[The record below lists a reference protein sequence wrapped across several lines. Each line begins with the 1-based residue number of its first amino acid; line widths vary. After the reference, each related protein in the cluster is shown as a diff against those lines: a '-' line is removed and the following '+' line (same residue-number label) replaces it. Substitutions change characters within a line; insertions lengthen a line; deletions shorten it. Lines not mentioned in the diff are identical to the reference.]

1 MKDHGINDI
10 DTLVDS
16 TNIMN
21 SHGIMP
27 IVSIQSISDLKSNTE
42 SDITFVEAFQE
53 FKNIGKNIGYEQL
66 TADIIYDKN
75 QKYLSDLSPK
85 DKKGIDQKLL
95 NFMLTIGKE
104 FPPGSCGNIH
114 NLYLEDIGRIV
125 AKAKFLYVTAGKL
138 LEGDKNLY
146 NVPPKGE
153 EGMLFGNGVGKIHV
167 WITLDSGEIIDLAH
181 NLNMAHVRQN
191 NDLIKPIIGNPNTIK
206 KKYGYEYVPYKIIGH
221 INNEI

>member
-1 MKDHGINDI
+1 MND
-10 DTLVDS
+10 DTFF
-16 TNIMN
+16 
-21 SHGIMP
+21 
-27 IVSIQSISDLKSNTE
+27 E
-42 SDITFVEAFQE
+42 SFME
-53 FKNIGKNIGYEQL
+53 FKNIGKELGYEQL
-66 TADIIYDKN
+66 TADIIYDKSY
-75 QKYLSDLSPK
+75 KYLSDLSVK
-85 DKKGIDQKLL
+85 EKRMIDQKLL
-95 NFMLTIGKE
+95 NFMLTIGKK

-125 AKAKFLYVTAGKL
+125 SKARFLYVTAGKL
-138 LEGDKNLY
+138 LEMDKNLY

-153 EGMLFGNGVGKIHV
+153 EGVLFGDRVGNIHV

-221 INNEI
+221 IDNEI